1 MAYGTHNNNDRD
13 MELGRGEQVTEH
25 YLPGAKT
32 NYEKKEK
39 NCDEAGAREEPAR
52 AVLELF
58 FRLFSFSFSF
68 LCTIAFQGFMT
79 SL

>member
-1 MAYGTHNNNDRD
+1 MTYGTHNNNDRD

-39 NCDEAGAREEPAR
+39 NSR
-52 AVLELF
+52 
-58 FRLFSFSFSF
+58 
-68 LCTIAFQGFMT
+68 
-79 SL
+79 